1 MVTLFCNA
9 VEKHNAFVQVVI
21 DIDIR
26 RGNSIDNIFFKLK
39 NLAIERL
46 ADESI
51 RERFSKS
58 SLCDKLIPKLC
69 KEACKNPEASV
80 KIQALYILSLFSV
93 KNQYRKK

>member
-1 MVTLFCNA
+1 MAGKL
-9 VEKHNAFVQVVI
+9 
-21 DIDIR
+21 
-26 RGNSIDNIFFKLK
+26 SINNIFSYQNLKLK

-93 KNQYRKK
+93 KNLYRKK